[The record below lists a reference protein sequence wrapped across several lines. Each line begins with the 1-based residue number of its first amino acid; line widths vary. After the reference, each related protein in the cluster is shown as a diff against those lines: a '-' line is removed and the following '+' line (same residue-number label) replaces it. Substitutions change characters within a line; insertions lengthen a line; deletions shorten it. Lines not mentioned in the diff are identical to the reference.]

1 MNFSTANKTL
11 LSICSY
17 LFNITT
23 DYLILSIVNIQI
35 KYNFYYNN
43 NLNNG
48 QINGILPTILN
59 SPVVYWSLRNFGF

>member
-11 LSICSY
+11 LSICLYS
-17 LFNITT
+17 FNIIS

-35 KYNFYYNN
+35 KQNFYYNN

-48 QINGILPTILN
+48 RINEILPIILN
-59 SPVVYWSLRNFGF
+59 SRFVYCSLRNFGF

>member
-17 LFNITT
+17 LFNIIT

-35 KYNFYYNN
+35 KHNFYYNN

-48 QINGILPTILN
+48 IINGILPIILN
-59 SPVVYWSLRNFGF
+59 SPFVYCSLRNFGF